1 MEFSGGVK
9 HRSGLTDMVL
19 VESVYG
25 TKSMQEPD
33 MFDSLR
39 GNNDGYHLGNERA
52 VMSKEKCNRCGA
64 PLGTETKKTK
74 QRFCPNCKRKFQ
86 LQKY

>member
-1 MEFSGGVK
+1 MI
-9 HRSGLTDMVL
+9 
-19 VESVYG
+19 
-25 TKSMQEPD
+25 
-33 MFDSLR
+33 
-39 GNNDGYHLGNERA
+39 
-52 VMSKEKCNRCGA
+52 KEKCDRCGA